1 MPHDSPYWFKFHS
14 EDLTI
19 AMFSLRDSLTMCYCI
34 KEKKEV
40 GHVGGGIFVLDVQ
53 FENTS
58 IRW

>member
-1 MPHDSPYWFKFHS
+1 
-14 EDLTI
+14 
-19 AMFSLRDSLTMCYCI
+19 MFSLRDSLTMCVCI